1 LLSGLSGQESDRLH
15 MKTSE
20 KNGGKK
26 EMMHYVFTLKNG
38 QVLGETTEIPAM
50 IENLEPLKRIEL
62 SETVTVI
69 VYDFTGTY
77 YDENSETV
85 MTPEEIRKSYEELKR
100 AGDTESETFS
110 DYLRN
115 ATDKNGSLTENPV
128 SIVASEIA
136 RIQDDETAEMLEG

>member
-1 LLSGLSGQESDRLH
+1 
-15 MKTSE
+15 MKR
-20 KNGGKK
+20 
-26 EMMHYVFTLKNG
+26 YVFTLKNG
-38 QVLGETTEIPAM
+38 LVLGETTEIPAM

-69 VYDFTGTY
+69 IYDFTGTY
-77 YDENSETV
+77 YDENTETV
-85 MTPEEIRKSYEELKR
+85 LTSEEIRQSYEDLKQ
-100 AGDTESETFS
+100 AGDTEAETYA

-136 RIQDDETAEMLEG
+136 SIQDDETAEMLEG